1 MTYGDYAARNLHREW
16 DFCVLLRLNCGFLA
30 LQIIFGPVSFGAH
43 AVLEIEGTYI
53 LMKKN
58 LRLWWLLPI
67 ALLALP
73 SLAACYALF
82 SSFSGSEERIVYLD
96 DDDNIDSVYNKVC
109 SEARF
114 PANSTF
120 RFLTTAFKYG
130 QHIRPGRYDVGSGT
144 SVLSVFRNLRNG
156 NQSPT
161 RLTIPVLR
169 TTRDLAD
176 LLGRELHAPAD
187 SFYAALTN
195 KELLERYGKTPETA
209 VCLFLPNT
217 YEVYW
222 TLSPAALLARMN
234 RESKAFWTPER
245 LAKAQA
251 DSLSPEEVMTV
262 ASIVEQETAYNPE
275 KPMVAAMYLN
285 RLHKRMPLQADPT
298 VKFALGNFGLRR
310 ILHEHLKVDSPYNTY
325 KHAGLPPGPIC
336 IPSLSSVNA
345 VLDHA
350 HHDYLYMCAK
360 EDFSGSH
367 NFAVTYG
374 EHLKNAAKYVLALN
388 ARGIK

>member
-1 MTYGDYAARNLHREW
+1 MKQILRTRWTVAAVVVG
-16 DFCVLLRLNCGFLA
+16 VLLLVA
-30 LQIIFGPVSFGAH
+30 LYS
-43 AVLEIEGTYI
+43 
-53 LMKKN
+53 
-58 LRLWWLLPI
+58 
-67 ALLALP
+67 
-73 SLAACYALF
+73 LF
-82 SSFSGSEERIVYLD
+82 SSLTGSGERIVYLD

-109 SEARF
+109 SDSRF

-120 RFLTTAFKYG
+120 HLLTSVFSYDK
-130 QHIRPGRYDVGSGT
+130 HIRPGRYDVGSGAGALT
-144 SVLSVFRNLRNG
+144 VFRNLRNG
-156 NQSPT
+156 NQTPT

-195 KELLERYGKTPETA
+195 SELLSLYGKTPETA

-251 DSLSPEEVMTV
+251 DSLSPDQVITV

-285 RLHKRMPLQADPT
+285 RLHKHMPLQADPT

-310 ILHEHLKVDSPYNTY
+310 IMNEHLKVDSPYNTY
-325 KHAGLPPGPIC
+325 KQAGLPPGPIC
-336 IPSLSSVNA
+336 IPSMSSINA

-350 HHDYLYMCAK
+350 HHNYFYMCAK

-367 NFAVTYG
+367 NFAETYG
-374 EHLKNAAKYVLALN
+374 EHLKNAAKYAQALN

>member
-1 MTYGDYAARNLHREW
+1 MLTSVFDYG
-16 DFCVLLRLNCGFLA
+16 
-30 LQIIFGPVSFGAH
+30 
-43 AVLEIEGTYI
+43 
-53 LMKKN
+53 K
-58 LRLWWLLPI
+58 
-67 ALLALP
+67 
-73 SLAACYALF
+73 
-82 SSFSGSEERIVYLD
+82 
-96 DDDNIDSVYNKVC
+96 
-109 SEARF
+109 
-114 PANSTF
+114 
-120 RFLTTAFKYG
+120 
-130 QHIRPGRYDVGSGT
+130 HIRPGRYDVGSGT
-144 SVLSVFRNLRNG
+144 GVLSVFRNLRNG
-156 NQSPT
+156 NQTPT

-195 KELLERYGKTPETA
+195 PELLSLYGKTPETA

-234 RESKAFWTPER
+234 KESKAFWTPER

-251 DSLSPEEVMTV
+251 DSLTPDQVITV

-285 RLHKRMPLQADPT
+285 RLHKKMPLQADPT

-310 ILHEHLKVDSPYNTY
+310 IMHEHLKVESPYNTY
-325 KHAGLPPGPIC
+325 KQAGLPPGPIC
-336 IPSLSSVNA
+336 IPSLSSINA

-374 EHLKNAAKYVLALN
+374 EHLKNAAKYAQALN